1 MVDGFLED
9 YGVLYFIF
17 REVNVECKPII
28 SLFAKPA
35 LSFGLICKCV
45 SYESAI
51 KGHFHLLND
60 LTDVHRFPCANI
72 KYTAEVGFICT
83 ACVTLFSSW
92 LNRCRPTGPL
102 RNDFDR
108 WPLSEKP
115 VSYRLVETQRE
126 SHSLCGEFGP
136 IR

>member
-1 MVDGFLED
+1 MQNWPLFLLI
-9 YGVLYFIF
+9 GGWWIFGRLCVLYFIF

-28 SLFAKPA
+28 SFFAKPA

-83 ACVTLFSSW
+83 ACVTLFPVGW
-92 LNRCRPTGPL
+92 TDAGPL
-102 RNDFDR
+102 GHWEMTLIDGRCPRSQYPTD
-108 WPLSEKP
+108 
-115 VSYRLVETQRE
+115 
-126 SHSLCGEFGP
+126 
-136 IR
+136 